1 MNRPLAAALGLVLAG
16 SLAAAVP
23 SYADDPLPIPTITSP
38 TWGETVGESV
48 TLTATAPGA
57 PYLLFELSNTSSSWL
72 TLSKSPVPPG
82 PDGSFADTLPTKGLG
97 ADFRAT
103 ARSCQTANV
112 SSCDSNVDTLGLKR
126 AALPAVTEG
135 AGWREFV
142 DPAATPTVPVVIP
155 DTIGLDVFLSTPKG
169 RLAPGPAGPRNI
181 DISGLSDRR
190 RGVAI
195 AQCSDL
201 DPFVCT
207 SRGVSFVVRNAP
219 HASVR
224 GDRLLSQNW
233 DDLWDVVD
241 YRLTLDNELPV
252 KARWRVLRGTTT
264 VMGPVDYPASVISTA
279 RSHGAEL
286 RLDPHALLGHQLP
299 AGDYQF
305 QVEVIPD
312 NVPGYT
318 KRARVAF
325 PLRVA
330 NAPADWRLNVD
341 RSVIYPRDY
350 TGLPRTVRIL
360 NRLDATEVRYGS
372 FSYRVVN
379 GSGRQV
385 APDGR
390 MWYALSSLANGLTW
404 DGRTYD
410 GDLVPAGRYRVEVR
424 AQDDEQERVGWSP
437 YFTVSNRHR
446 VYQQVMT
453 EPARAA
459 KSLIRKSKLK
469 YGRIVHGPRGSIDYI
484 GRAPGYLR
492 PDLRT
497 LHVLKLPKNRL
508 GGVSIRFAGSWPYYP
523 SDDVYERPSVFLID
537 RHGRRDEVNVWDHLK
552 GGSMQ
557 FPVGRRFVRRDGT
570 VRFEIGT
577 QYNGRTRI
585 RAFRIGYSRYRW
597 VN

>member
-233 DDLWDVVD
+233 DDLWDVLD
-241 YRLTLDNELPV
+241 YRLTLDSELPV

-264 VMGPVDYPASVISTA
+264 VMGPVDYPASVISSA
-279 RSHGAEL
+279 RGQGAEVT
-286 RLDPHALLGHQLP
+286 LDPRALLGHQLP

-330 NAPADWRLNVD
+330 NAPADWRLGVD
-341 RSVIYPRDY
+341 RSVIYPRDL
-350 TGLPRTVRIL
+350 TNAGPEVRLLHRL
-360 NRLDATEVRYGS
+360 NADEVRYGE
-372 FSYRVVN
+372 FGWRVVDT
-379 GSGRQV
+379 
-385 APDGR
+385 DGR
-390 MWYALSSLANGLTW
+390 EVGDGWSILGSVRHRITWNGQTRGGNPL
-404 DGRTYD
+404 
-410 GDLVPAGRYRVEVR
+410 PAGRYRFEVWATDHSAGTVR
-424 AQDDEQERVGWSP
+424 TSWSP
-437 YFTVSNRHR
+437 YFTVSHR
-446 VYQQVMT
+446 RRVFESVMT
-453 EPARAA
+453 APARAT
-459 KSLIRKSKLK
+459 KSLVRKSKLK
-469 YGRIVHGPRGSIDYI
+469 YGRIVRGPYGSIDYI
-484 GRAPGYLR
+484 GNAPRYLS

-497 LHVLKLPKNRL
+497 LHTIKLPQDRSSL
-508 GGVSIRFAGSWPYYP
+508 AHLRVSGSWRK
-523 SDDVYERPSVFLID
+523 YERPGIFLID
-537 RHGRRDEVNVWDHLK
+537 RRGRRYEVSLWDRLEDRF
-552 GGSMQ
+552 MQ
-557 FPVGRRFVRRDGT
+557 LTVPERFVRSDGT
-570 VRFEIGT
+570 VRFEVAV
-577 QYNGRTRI
+577 QDNGRTRV

-597 VN
+597 L